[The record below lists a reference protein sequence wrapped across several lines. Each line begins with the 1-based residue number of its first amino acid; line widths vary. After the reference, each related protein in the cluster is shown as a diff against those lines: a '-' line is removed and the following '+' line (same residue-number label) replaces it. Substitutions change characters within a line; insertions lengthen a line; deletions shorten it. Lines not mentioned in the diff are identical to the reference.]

1 MELNKEIIKGH
12 VESIILSLL
21 QEKDLYGY
29 EISKLIREN
38 SKEAFEV
45 KDGTLYVVLK
55 RLEKLGLVI
64 SYWGDCKSGGG
75 RRKYFK
81 ITEDGVNYLKE
92 KKSEWEFL
100 KSIMNIFL
108 GENRMREID
117 NYIDSLYKNIDGISK
132 ENKEIKET
140 MRTHLIESVEEL
152 KLEGFSEKE
161 SIKIALE
168 RFGEINEIR
177 GELKTVV
184 ERGVKPL
191 LYTVG
196 ISLIILIAFFTHL
209 IFMRFD
215 YIKLLAL
222 IIIAVPMY
230 IIIRGGV
237 LIYYK
242 VKGIK
247 YDIDWKKELYKFLF
261 ANYFI
266 FLVGW
271 YIFPIEVGGSSN
283 VNFQVDLI
291 PFKSYIELMNR
302 GITIGYLMKWIIIR
316 LILFIPLGFYPAF
329 LKGKFNNI
337 AGCVLVASIVYFI
350 VPILELILSFGLI
363 SIPIIYIGI
372 DYWVISIIGVLLGYF
387 LYNSIAKKHI

>member
-1 MELNKEIIKGH
+1 
-12 VESIILSLL
+12 
-21 QEKDLYGY
+21 
-29 EISKLIREN
+29 
-38 SKEAFEV
+38 
-45 KDGTLYVVLK
+45 
-55 RLEKLGLVI
+55 
-64 SYWGDCKSGGG
+64 
-75 RRKYFK
+75 
-81 ITEDGVNYLKE
+81 
-92 KKSEWEFL
+92 
-100 KSIMNIFL
+100 
-108 GENRMREID
+108 MREID

-242 VKGIK
+242 VKGVK

-337 AGCVLVASIVYFI
+337 AGCVLIASIVYFI

-387 LYNSIAKKHI
+387 LYNSIAKNYK

>member
-1 MELNKEIIKGH
+1 
-12 VESIILSLL
+12 
-21 QEKDLYGY
+21 
-29 EISKLIREN
+29 
-38 SKEAFEV
+38 
-45 KDGTLYVVLK
+45 
-55 RLEKLGLVI
+55 
-64 SYWGDCKSGGG
+64 
-75 RRKYFK
+75 
-81 ITEDGVNYLKE
+81 
-92 KKSEWEFL
+92 
-100 KSIMNIFL
+100 
-108 GENRMREID
+108 MREID

-242 VKGIK
+242 VKGVK
-247 YDIDWKKELYKFLF
+247 YNIDWKKELYKFLF

-291 PFKSYIELMNR
+291 PFKNYIELMNM

-337 AGCVLVASIVYFI
+337 AGCVLIASVVYLI

-363 SIPIIYIGI
+363 SVPIIYIGI

-387 LYNSIAKKHI
+387 LYNSIAKNYK

>member
-1 MELNKEIIKGH
+1 
-12 VESIILSLL
+12 
-21 QEKDLYGY
+21 
-29 EISKLIREN
+29 
-38 SKEAFEV
+38 
-45 KDGTLYVVLK
+45 
-55 RLEKLGLVI
+55 
-64 SYWGDCKSGGG
+64 
-75 RRKYFK
+75 
-81 ITEDGVNYLKE
+81 
-92 KKSEWEFL
+92 
-100 KSIMNIFL
+100 
-108 GENRMREID
+108 MREID

-337 AGCVLVASIVYFI
+337 AGCVLIASIVYFI

-363 SIPIIYIGI
+363 SVPIIYIGI
-372 DYWVISIIGVLLGYF
+372 DY
-387 LYNSIAKKHI
+387 

>member
-1 MELNKEIIKGH
+1 
-12 VESIILSLL
+12 
-21 QEKDLYGY
+21 
-29 EISKLIREN
+29 
-38 SKEAFEV
+38 
-45 KDGTLYVVLK
+45 
-55 RLEKLGLVI
+55 
-64 SYWGDCKSGGG
+64 
-75 RRKYFK
+75 
-81 ITEDGVNYLKE
+81 
-92 KKSEWEFL
+92 
-100 KSIMNIFL
+100 
-108 GENRMREID
+108 MREID

-161 SIKIALE
+161 SIRIALE

-215 YIKLLAL
+215 YIRLLAL

-363 SIPIIYIGI
+363 FIPIIYIGI

>member
-1 MELNKEIIKGH
+1 
-12 VESIILSLL
+12 
-21 QEKDLYGY
+21 
-29 EISKLIREN
+29 
-38 SKEAFEV
+38 
-45 KDGTLYVVLK
+45 
-55 RLEKLGLVI
+55 
-64 SYWGDCKSGGG
+64 
-75 RRKYFK
+75 
-81 ITEDGVNYLKE
+81 
-92 KKSEWEFL
+92 
-100 KSIMNIFL
+100 
-108 GENRMREID
+108 MREID

-161 SIKIALE
+161 SIRIALE

-337 AGCVLVASIVYFI
+337 AGCVLIASIVYFI

-363 SIPIIYIGI
+363 SVPVIYIGI

>member
-1 MELNKEIIKGH
+1 
-12 VESIILSLL
+12 
-21 QEKDLYGY
+21 
-29 EISKLIREN
+29 
-38 SKEAFEV
+38 
-45 KDGTLYVVLK
+45 
-55 RLEKLGLVI
+55 
-64 SYWGDCKSGGG
+64 
-75 RRKYFK
+75 
-81 ITEDGVNYLKE
+81 
-92 KKSEWEFL
+92 
-100 KSIMNIFL
+100 
-108 GENRMREID
+108 MREID

-215 YIKLLAL
+215 YIRLLAL

-283 VNFQVDLI
+283 VNLQVDLI

-337 AGCVLVASIVYFI
+337 AGCVLIASIVYFI
-350 VPILELILSFGLI
+350 VPILELILSFELI

-372 DYWVISIIGVLLGYF
+372 
-387 LYNSIAKKHI
+387 

>member
-1 MELNKEIIKGH
+1 
-12 VESIILSLL
+12 
-21 QEKDLYGY
+21 
-29 EISKLIREN
+29 
-38 SKEAFEV
+38 
-45 KDGTLYVVLK
+45 
-55 RLEKLGLVI
+55 
-64 SYWGDCKSGGG
+64 
-75 RRKYFK
+75 
-81 ITEDGVNYLKE
+81 
-92 KKSEWEFL
+92 
-100 KSIMNIFL
+100 
-108 GENRMREID
+108 MREID

-215 YIKLLAL
+215 YIKLIAL

-247 YDIDWKKELYKFLF
+247 YNIDWKKELYKFLF

-283 VNFQVDLI
+283 VNLQVDLI

-363 SIPIIYIGI
+363 SVPIIYIGI

>member
-1 MELNKEIIKGH
+1 
-12 VESIILSLL
+12 
-21 QEKDLYGY
+21 
-29 EISKLIREN
+29 
-38 SKEAFEV
+38 
-45 KDGTLYVVLK
+45 
-55 RLEKLGLVI
+55 
-64 SYWGDCKSGGG
+64 
-75 RRKYFK
+75 
-81 ITEDGVNYLKE
+81 
-92 KKSEWEFL
+92 
-100 KSIMNIFL
+100 
-108 GENRMREID
+108 MREID

-161 SIKIALE
+161 SIRIALE

-215 YIKLLAL
+215 YIRLLAL

-291 PFKSYIELMNR
+291 PFKNYIELMNM

-337 AGCVLVASIVYFI
+337 AGCVLIASVVYLI

-363 SIPIIYIGI
+363 SVPIIYIGI
-372 DYWVISIIGVLLGYF
+372 DYWLISIIGVLLGYC

>member
-1 MELNKEIIKGH
+1 
-12 VESIILSLL
+12 
-21 QEKDLYGY
+21 
-29 EISKLIREN
+29 
-38 SKEAFEV
+38 
-45 KDGTLYVVLK
+45 
-55 RLEKLGLVI
+55 
-64 SYWGDCKSGGG
+64 
-75 RRKYFK
+75 
-81 ITEDGVNYLKE
+81 
-92 KKSEWEFL
+92 
-100 KSIMNIFL
+100 
-108 GENRMREID
+108 MREID

-215 YIKLLAL
+215 YIRLLAL

-283 VNFQVDLI
+283 VNLQVDLI

-363 SIPIIYIGI
+363 SVPIIYIGI

>member
-1 MELNKEIIKGH
+1 
-12 VESIILSLL
+12 
-21 QEKDLYGY
+21 
-29 EISKLIREN
+29 
-38 SKEAFEV
+38 
-45 KDGTLYVVLK
+45 
-55 RLEKLGLVI
+55 
-64 SYWGDCKSGGG
+64 
-75 RRKYFK
+75 
-81 ITEDGVNYLKE
+81 
-92 KKSEWEFL
+92 
-100 KSIMNIFL
+100 
-108 GENRMREID
+108 MREID

-215 YIKLLAL
+215 YIRLLAL

-242 VKGIK
+242 VKVIK

-283 VNFQVDLI
+283 VNLQVDLI

-337 AGCVLVASIVYFI
+337 AGCVLIASIVYFI

-363 SIPIIYIGI
+363 SVPIIYIGI

>member
-1 MELNKEIIKGH
+1 
-12 VESIILSLL
+12 
-21 QEKDLYGY
+21 
-29 EISKLIREN
+29 
-38 SKEAFEV
+38 
-45 KDGTLYVVLK
+45 
-55 RLEKLGLVI
+55 
-64 SYWGDCKSGGG
+64 
-75 RRKYFK
+75 
-81 ITEDGVNYLKE
+81 
-92 KKSEWEFL
+92 
-100 KSIMNIFL
+100 
-108 GENRMREID
+108 MREID

-161 SIKIALE
+161 SIRIALE

-271 YIFPIEVGGSSN
+271 YIFPIGVGGSSN

-337 AGCVLVASIVYFI
+337 AGCVLIASIVYFI

-363 SIPIIYIGI
+363 SVPIIYIGI

>member
-1 MELNKEIIKGH
+1 
-12 VESIILSLL
+12 
-21 QEKDLYGY
+21 
-29 EISKLIREN
+29 
-38 SKEAFEV
+38 
-45 KDGTLYVVLK
+45 
-55 RLEKLGLVI
+55 
-64 SYWGDCKSGGG
+64 
-75 RRKYFK
+75 
-81 ITEDGVNYLKE
+81 
-92 KKSEWEFL
+92 
-100 KSIMNIFL
+100 
-108 GENRMREID
+108 MREID

-215 YIKLLAL
+215 YIRLLAL

-337 AGCVLVASIVYFI
+337 AGCVLIASIVYFI

-363 SIPIIYIGI
+363 SVPIIYIGI

-387 LYNSIAKKHI
+387 LYNSIDKKHI

>member
-1 MELNKEIIKGH
+1 
-12 VESIILSLL
+12 
-21 QEKDLYGY
+21 
-29 EISKLIREN
+29 
-38 SKEAFEV
+38 
-45 KDGTLYVVLK
+45 
-55 RLEKLGLVI
+55 
-64 SYWGDCKSGGG
+64 
-75 RRKYFK
+75 
-81 ITEDGVNYLKE
+81 
-92 KKSEWEFL
+92 
-100 KSIMNIFL
+100 
-108 GENRMREID
+108 MREID

-215 YIKLLAL
+215 YIKLIAL

-337 AGCVLVASIVYFI
+337 AGCVLIASIVYFI

-363 SIPIIYIGI
+363 SVPIIYIGI
-372 DYWVISIIGVLLGYF
+372 DDWVISIIGVLLGYF

>member
-1 MELNKEIIKGH
+1 
-12 VESIILSLL
+12 
-21 QEKDLYGY
+21 
-29 EISKLIREN
+29 
-38 SKEAFEV
+38 
-45 KDGTLYVVLK
+45 
-55 RLEKLGLVI
+55 
-64 SYWGDCKSGGG
+64 
-75 RRKYFK
+75 
-81 ITEDGVNYLKE
+81 
-92 KKSEWEFL
+92 
-100 KSIMNIFL
+100 
-108 GENRMREID
+108 MREID

-247 YDIDWKKELYKFLF
+247 YNIDWKKELYKFLF

-337 AGCVLVASIVYFI
+337 AGCVLIASIVYFI

-387 LYNSIAKKHI
+387 LYNSIAKNYK

>member
-1 MELNKEIIKGH
+1 
-12 VESIILSLL
+12 
-21 QEKDLYGY
+21 
-29 EISKLIREN
+29 
-38 SKEAFEV
+38 
-45 KDGTLYVVLK
+45 
-55 RLEKLGLVI
+55 
-64 SYWGDCKSGGG
+64 
-75 RRKYFK
+75 
-81 ITEDGVNYLKE
+81 
-92 KKSEWEFL
+92 
-100 KSIMNIFL
+100 
-108 GENRMREID
+108 MRDID

-215 YIKLLAL
+215 YIKLIAL

-247 YDIDWKKELYKFLF
+247 YNIDWKKELYKFLF

-283 VNFQVDLI
+283 VNLQVDLI

-337 AGCVLVASIVYFI
+337 AGCVLIASIVYFI

-363 SIPIIYIGI
+363 SVPIIYIGI

>member
-1 MELNKEIIKGH
+1 
-12 VESIILSLL
+12 
-21 QEKDLYGY
+21 
-29 EISKLIREN
+29 
-38 SKEAFEV
+38 
-45 KDGTLYVVLK
+45 
-55 RLEKLGLVI
+55 
-64 SYWGDCKSGGG
+64 
-75 RRKYFK
+75 
-81 ITEDGVNYLKE
+81 
-92 KKSEWEFL
+92 
-100 KSIMNIFL
+100 
-108 GENRMREID
+108 MREID

-161 SIKIALE
+161 SIRIALE

-191 LYTVG
+191 LYTLG

-242 VKGIK
+242 VKGVK

-337 AGCVLVASIVYFI
+337 AGCVLIASIVYFI

-363 SIPIIYIGI
+363 SVPIIYIGI

>member
-1 MELNKEIIKGH
+1 
-12 VESIILSLL
+12 
-21 QEKDLYGY
+21 
-29 EISKLIREN
+29 
-38 SKEAFEV
+38 
-45 KDGTLYVVLK
+45 
-55 RLEKLGLVI
+55 
-64 SYWGDCKSGGG
+64 
-75 RRKYFK
+75 
-81 ITEDGVNYLKE
+81 
-92 KKSEWEFL
+92 
-100 KSIMNIFL
+100 
-108 GENRMREID
+108 MREID

-215 YIKLLAL
+215 YIKLIAL

-247 YDIDWKKELYKFLF
+247 YNIDWKKELYKFLF

-283 VNFQVDLI
+283 VNLQVDLI

-337 AGCVLVASIVYFI
+337 AGCVLIASIVYFI

-363 SIPIIYIGI
+363 SVPIIYIGI

-387 LYNSIAKKHI
+387 LYNSI

>member
-1 MELNKEIIKGH
+1 
-12 VESIILSLL
+12 
-21 QEKDLYGY
+21 
-29 EISKLIREN
+29 
-38 SKEAFEV
+38 
-45 KDGTLYVVLK
+45 
-55 RLEKLGLVI
+55 
-64 SYWGDCKSGGG
+64 
-75 RRKYFK
+75 
-81 ITEDGVNYLKE
+81 
-92 KKSEWEFL
+92 
-100 KSIMNIFL
+100 
-108 GENRMREID
+108 MREID

-196 ISLIILIAFFTHL
+196 ISLIILIAFFTNL

-222 IIIAVPMY
+222 IIIAIPMY

-337 AGCVLVASIVYFI
+337 AGCVLIASIVYFI

-363 SIPIIYIGI
+363 SVPIIYIGI

>member
-1 MELNKEIIKGH
+1 
-12 VESIILSLL
+12 
-21 QEKDLYGY
+21 
-29 EISKLIREN
+29 
-38 SKEAFEV
+38 
-45 KDGTLYVVLK
+45 
-55 RLEKLGLVI
+55 
-64 SYWGDCKSGGG
+64 
-75 RRKYFK
+75 
-81 ITEDGVNYLKE
+81 
-92 KKSEWEFL
+92 
-100 KSIMNIFL
+100 
-108 GENRMREID
+108 MREID

-152 KLEGFSEKE
+152 KLEGFSENE
-161 SIKIALE
+161 SIRIALE

-215 YIKLLAL
+215 YIKLIAL

-247 YDIDWKKELYKFLF
+247 YNIDWKKELYKFLF

-283 VNFQVDLI
+283 VNLQVDLI

-337 AGCVLVASIVYFI
+337 AGCVLIASIVYFI

-363 SIPIIYIGI
+363 SVPIIYIGI

>member
-1 MELNKEIIKGH
+1 
-12 VESIILSLL
+12 
-21 QEKDLYGY
+21 
-29 EISKLIREN
+29 
-38 SKEAFEV
+38 
-45 KDGTLYVVLK
+45 
-55 RLEKLGLVI
+55 
-64 SYWGDCKSGGG
+64 
-75 RRKYFK
+75 
-81 ITEDGVNYLKE
+81 
-92 KKSEWEFL
+92 
-100 KSIMNIFL
+100 
-108 GENRMREID
+108 
-117 NYIDSLYKNIDGISK
+117 
-132 ENKEIKET
+132 

-337 AGCVLVASIVYFI
+337 AGCVLIASIVYFI

-363 SIPIIYIGI
+363 SVPIIYIGI

>member
-1 MELNKEIIKGH
+1 
-12 VESIILSLL
+12 
-21 QEKDLYGY
+21 
-29 EISKLIREN
+29 
-38 SKEAFEV
+38 
-45 KDGTLYVVLK
+45 
-55 RLEKLGLVI
+55 
-64 SYWGDCKSGGG
+64 
-75 RRKYFK
+75 
-81 ITEDGVNYLKE
+81 
-92 KKSEWEFL
+92 
-100 KSIMNIFL
+100 
-108 GENRMREID
+108 MREID

-215 YIKLLAL
+215 YIKLIAL

-247 YDIDWKKELYKFLF
+247 YNIDWKKELYKFLF

-283 VNFQVDLI
+283 VNLQVDLI

-302 GITIGYLMKWIIIR
+302 GIIIGYLMKWIIIR

-337 AGCVLVASIVYFI
+337 AGCVLIASIVYFI

-363 SIPIIYIGI
+363 SVPIIYIGI

>member
-1 MELNKEIIKGH
+1 
-12 VESIILSLL
+12 
-21 QEKDLYGY
+21 
-29 EISKLIREN
+29 
-38 SKEAFEV
+38 
-45 KDGTLYVVLK
+45 
-55 RLEKLGLVI
+55 
-64 SYWGDCKSGGG
+64 
-75 RRKYFK
+75 
-81 ITEDGVNYLKE
+81 
-92 KKSEWEFL
+92 
-100 KSIMNIFL
+100 
-108 GENRMREID
+108 MREID

-242 VKGIK
+242 VKGVK

-337 AGCVLVASIVYFI
+337 AGCVLIASIVYFI

-363 SIPIIYIGI
+363 SVPIIYIGI

>member
-1 MELNKEIIKGH
+1 
-12 VESIILSLL
+12 
-21 QEKDLYGY
+21 
-29 EISKLIREN
+29 
-38 SKEAFEV
+38 
-45 KDGTLYVVLK
+45 
-55 RLEKLGLVI
+55 
-64 SYWGDCKSGGG
+64 
-75 RRKYFK
+75 
-81 ITEDGVNYLKE
+81 
-92 KKSEWEFL
+92 
-100 KSIMNIFL
+100 
-108 GENRMREID
+108 MREID

-196 ISLIILIAFFTHL
+196 ISLIIILIAFFTHL

-242 VKGIK
+242 AKGIK

-363 SIPIIYIGI
+363 SVPIIYIGI

>member
-1 MELNKEIIKGH
+1 
-12 VESIILSLL
+12 
-21 QEKDLYGY
+21 
-29 EISKLIREN
+29 
-38 SKEAFEV
+38 
-45 KDGTLYVVLK
+45 
-55 RLEKLGLVI
+55 
-64 SYWGDCKSGGG
+64 
-75 RRKYFK
+75 
-81 ITEDGVNYLKE
+81 
-92 KKSEWEFL
+92 
-100 KSIMNIFL
+100 
-108 GENRMREID
+108 MREID

-247 YDIDWKKELYKFLF
+247 YNIDWKKELYKFLF

-363 SIPIIYIGI
+363 SVPIIYIGI

-387 LYNSIAKKHI
+387 LYNSIAKNYK

>member
-1 MELNKEIIKGH
+1 
-12 VESIILSLL
+12 
-21 QEKDLYGY
+21 
-29 EISKLIREN
+29 
-38 SKEAFEV
+38 
-45 KDGTLYVVLK
+45 
-55 RLEKLGLVI
+55 
-64 SYWGDCKSGGG
+64 
-75 RRKYFK
+75 
-81 ITEDGVNYLKE
+81 
-92 KKSEWEFL
+92 
-100 KSIMNIFL
+100 
-108 GENRMREID
+108 MREID

-196 ISLIILIAFFTHL
+196 ISLIILVAFFTHL

-215 YIKLLAL
+215 YIKLIAL

-247 YDIDWKKELYKFLF
+247 YNIDWKKELYKFLF

-283 VNFQVDLI
+283 VNLQVDLI

-337 AGCVLVASIVYFI
+337 AGCVLIASIVYFI

-363 SIPIIYIGI
+363 SVPIIYIGI

>member
-1 MELNKEIIKGH
+1 
-12 VESIILSLL
+12 
-21 QEKDLYGY
+21 
-29 EISKLIREN
+29 
-38 SKEAFEV
+38 
-45 KDGTLYVVLK
+45 
-55 RLEKLGLVI
+55 
-64 SYWGDCKSGGG
+64 
-75 RRKYFK
+75 
-81 ITEDGVNYLKE
+81 
-92 KKSEWEFL
+92 
-100 KSIMNIFL
+100 
-108 GENRMREID
+108 MREID

-177 GELKTVV
+177 GELKNVV

-196 ISLIILIAFFTHL
+196 ISLIILIAFFSHL

-242 VKGIK
+242 VKVVR
-247 YDIDWKKELYKFLF
+247 YDIDWKKEIYKFLF
-261 ANYFI
+261 ANYLI

-271 YIFPIEVGGSSN
+271 YIFPIEVGGSSS
-283 VNFQVDLI
+283 VNFQLDLI
-291 PFKSYIELMNR
+291 PFKNYIELMNQ

-316 LILFIPLGFYPAF
+316 LFLFIPLGFYPAF
-329 LKGKFNNI
+329 IKGKFNNI

-350 VPILELILSFGLI
+350 VPILKLILSFGLI
-363 SIPIIYIGI
+363 SVPIIYIGI
-372 DYWVISIIGVLLGYF
+372 DYWLISIIGVLLGYF
-387 LYNSIAKKHI
+387 LYNSIAKKYI

>member
-1 MELNKEIIKGH
+1 
-12 VESIILSLL
+12 
-21 QEKDLYGY
+21 
-29 EISKLIREN
+29 
-38 SKEAFEV
+38 
-45 KDGTLYVVLK
+45 
-55 RLEKLGLVI
+55 
-64 SYWGDCKSGGG
+64 
-75 RRKYFK
+75 
-81 ITEDGVNYLKE
+81 
-92 KKSEWEFL
+92 
-100 KSIMNIFL
+100 
-108 GENRMREID
+108 MREID

-215 YIKLLAL
+215 YIRLLAL

-242 VKGIK
+242 VKGVK
-247 YDIDWKKELYKFLF
+247 YNIDWKKELYKFLF

-302 GITIGYLMKWIIIR
+302 GIIIGYLMKWIIIR

-337 AGCVLVASIVYFI
+337 AGCVLIASIVYFI

-363 SIPIIYIGI
+363 SVPIIYIGI
-372 DYWVISIIGVLLGYF
+372 DYWVIGIIGVLLGYF
-387 LYNSIAKKHI
+387 LYNSIAKNYK

>member
-1 MELNKEIIKGH
+1 
-12 VESIILSLL
+12 
-21 QEKDLYGY
+21 
-29 EISKLIREN
+29 
-38 SKEAFEV
+38 
-45 KDGTLYVVLK
+45 
-55 RLEKLGLVI
+55 
-64 SYWGDCKSGGG
+64 
-75 RRKYFK
+75 
-81 ITEDGVNYLKE
+81 
-92 KKSEWEFL
+92 
-100 KSIMNIFL
+100 
-108 GENRMREID
+108 MREID

-242 VKGIK
+242 VKGVK
-247 YDIDWKKELYKFLF
+247 YNIDWKKELYKFLF

-337 AGCVLVASIVYFI
+337 AGCVLIASIVYFI

-387 LYNSIAKKHI
+387 LYNSIAKNYK

>member
-1 MELNKEIIKGH
+1 
-12 VESIILSLL
+12 
-21 QEKDLYGY
+21 
-29 EISKLIREN
+29 
-38 SKEAFEV
+38 
-45 KDGTLYVVLK
+45 
-55 RLEKLGLVI
+55 
-64 SYWGDCKSGGG
+64 
-75 RRKYFK
+75 
-81 ITEDGVNYLKE
+81 
-92 KKSEWEFL
+92 
-100 KSIMNIFL
+100 
-108 GENRMREID
+108 MREID

-215 YIKLLAL
+215 YIRLLAL

-247 YDIDWKKELYKFLF
+247 YNIDWKKELYKFLF

-337 AGCVLVASIVYFI
+337 AGCVLIASIVYFI

-363 SIPIIYIGI
+363 SVPIIYIGI

-387 LYNSIAKKHI
+387 LYNSIDKKHI

>member
-1 MELNKEIIKGH
+1 
-12 VESIILSLL
+12 
-21 QEKDLYGY
+21 
-29 EISKLIREN
+29 
-38 SKEAFEV
+38 
-45 KDGTLYVVLK
+45 
-55 RLEKLGLVI
+55 
-64 SYWGDCKSGGG
+64 
-75 RRKYFK
+75 
-81 ITEDGVNYLKE
+81 
-92 KKSEWEFL
+92 
-100 KSIMNIFL
+100 
-108 GENRMREID
+108 MREID

-161 SIKIALE
+161 SIRIALE

-283 VNFQVDLI
+283 VNLQVDLI

-337 AGCVLVASIVYFI
+337 AGCVLIASIVYFI

-363 SIPIIYIGI
+363 SVPIIYIGI

>member
-1 MELNKEIIKGH
+1 
-12 VESIILSLL
+12 
-21 QEKDLYGY
+21 
-29 EISKLIREN
+29 
-38 SKEAFEV
+38 
-45 KDGTLYVVLK
+45 
-55 RLEKLGLVI
+55 
-64 SYWGDCKSGGG
+64 
-75 RRKYFK
+75 
-81 ITEDGVNYLKE
+81 
-92 KKSEWEFL
+92 
-100 KSIMNIFL
+100 
-108 GENRMREID
+108 MREID

-242 VKGIK
+242 VKGVK

-337 AGCVLVASIVYFI
+337 AGCVLVASIVYFM

-363 SIPIIYIGI
+363 SVPIIYIGI

>member
-1 MELNKEIIKGH
+1 
-12 VESIILSLL
+12 
-21 QEKDLYGY
+21 
-29 EISKLIREN
+29 
-38 SKEAFEV
+38 
-45 KDGTLYVVLK
+45 
-55 RLEKLGLVI
+55 
-64 SYWGDCKSGGG
+64 
-75 RRKYFK
+75 
-81 ITEDGVNYLKE
+81 
-92 KKSEWEFL
+92 
-100 KSIMNIFL
+100 
-108 GENRMREID
+108 MREID

-230 IIIRGGV
+230 IIIRGGI

-337 AGCVLVASIVYFI
+337 AGCVLIASIVYFI

-363 SIPIIYIGI
+363 SVPIIYIGI

-387 LYNSIAKKHI
+387 LYNSIAKNYK

>member
-1 MELNKEIIKGH
+1 
-12 VESIILSLL
+12 
-21 QEKDLYGY
+21 
-29 EISKLIREN
+29 
-38 SKEAFEV
+38 
-45 KDGTLYVVLK
+45 
-55 RLEKLGLVI
+55 
-64 SYWGDCKSGGG
+64 
-75 RRKYFK
+75 
-81 ITEDGVNYLKE
+81 
-92 KKSEWEFL
+92 
-100 KSIMNIFL
+100 
-108 GENRMREID
+108 MREID

-291 PFKSYIELMNR
+291 PFKNYIELMNR
-302 GITIGYLMKWIIIR
+302 GLTIGYFIKTTIIR

-337 AGCVLVASIVYFI
+337 AGCVLIASIVYFI

>member
-1 MELNKEIIKGH
+1 
-12 VESIILSLL
+12 
-21 QEKDLYGY
+21 
-29 EISKLIREN
+29 
-38 SKEAFEV
+38 
-45 KDGTLYVVLK
+45 
-55 RLEKLGLVI
+55 
-64 SYWGDCKSGGG
+64 
-75 RRKYFK
+75 
-81 ITEDGVNYLKE
+81 
-92 KKSEWEFL
+92 
-100 KSIMNIFL
+100 
-108 GENRMREID
+108 MREID

-215 YIKLLAL
+215 YIRLLAL

-247 YDIDWKKELYKFLF
+247 YNIDWKKELYKFLF

-337 AGCVLVASIVYFI
+337 AGCVLIASIVYFI

>member
-1 MELNKEIIKGH
+1 
-12 VESIILSLL
+12 
-21 QEKDLYGY
+21 
-29 EISKLIREN
+29 
-38 SKEAFEV
+38 
-45 KDGTLYVVLK
+45 
-55 RLEKLGLVI
+55 
-64 SYWGDCKSGGG
+64 
-75 RRKYFK
+75 
-81 ITEDGVNYLKE
+81 
-92 KKSEWEFL
+92 
-100 KSIMNIFL
+100 
-108 GENRMREID
+108 MREID

-161 SIKIALE
+161 SIRIALE

-215 YIKLLAL
+215 YIKLIAL

-242 VKGIK
+242 VKGVK

-337 AGCVLVASIVYFI
+337 AGCVLIASIVYFI

-363 SIPIIYIGI
+363 SVPIIYIGI

>member
-1 MELNKEIIKGH
+1 
-12 VESIILSLL
+12 
-21 QEKDLYGY
+21 
-29 EISKLIREN
+29 
-38 SKEAFEV
+38 
-45 KDGTLYVVLK
+45 
-55 RLEKLGLVI
+55 
-64 SYWGDCKSGGG
+64 
-75 RRKYFK
+75 
-81 ITEDGVNYLKE
+81 
-92 KKSEWEFL
+92 
-100 KSIMNIFL
+100 
-108 GENRMREID
+108 MREID

-184 ERGVKPL
+184 EKGVKPL

-215 YIKLLAL
+215 YIRLLAL

-337 AGCVLVASIVYFI
+337 AGCVLIASIVYFI

-363 SIPIIYIGI
+363 SVPIIYIGI

>member
-1 MELNKEIIKGH
+1 
-12 VESIILSLL
+12 
-21 QEKDLYGY
+21 
-29 EISKLIREN
+29 
-38 SKEAFEV
+38 
-45 KDGTLYVVLK
+45 
-55 RLEKLGLVI
+55 
-64 SYWGDCKSGGG
+64 
-75 RRKYFK
+75 
-81 ITEDGVNYLKE
+81 
-92 KKSEWEFL
+92 
-100 KSIMNIFL
+100 
-108 GENRMREID
+108 MREID

-215 YIKLLAL
+215 YIRLLAL

-337 AGCVLVASIVYFI
+337 AGCVLVASIVYFM

-363 SIPIIYIGI
+363 SVPIIYIGI

>member
-1 MELNKEIIKGH
+1 
-12 VESIILSLL
+12 
-21 QEKDLYGY
+21 
-29 EISKLIREN
+29 
-38 SKEAFEV
+38 
-45 KDGTLYVVLK
+45 
-55 RLEKLGLVI
+55 
-64 SYWGDCKSGGG
+64 
-75 RRKYFK
+75 
-81 ITEDGVNYLKE
+81 
-92 KKSEWEFL
+92 
-100 KSIMNIFL
+100 
-108 GENRMREID
+108 MREID

-242 VKGIK
+242 VKGVK

-337 AGCVLVASIVYFI
+337 AGCVLIASVVYLI

-363 SIPIIYIGI
+363 SVSVIYIGI

>member
-1 MELNKEIIKGH
+1 
-12 VESIILSLL
+12 
-21 QEKDLYGY
+21 
-29 EISKLIREN
+29 
-38 SKEAFEV
+38 
-45 KDGTLYVVLK
+45 
-55 RLEKLGLVI
+55 
-64 SYWGDCKSGGG
+64 
-75 RRKYFK
+75 
-81 ITEDGVNYLKE
+81 
-92 KKSEWEFL
+92 
-100 KSIMNIFL
+100 
-108 GENRMREID
+108 MREID

-215 YIKLLAL
+215 YIKLIAL

-247 YDIDWKKELYKFLF
+247 YNIDWKKELYKFLF

-283 VNFQVDLI
+283 VNLQVDLI

-337 AGCVLVASIVYFI
+337 AGCVLIASIVYFI

-363 SIPIIYIGI
+363 SVPIIYIGI
-372 DYWVISIIGVLLGYF
+372 GYWVISIIGVLLGYF